1 MSALLDGR
9 GCLTEAGFAAL
20 DAAPPGRGPAEAAAH
35 LATCARCQ
43 RRFLARGGK
52 EIAGISARPGKAV
65 APPLWRTIALVFAV
79 LALVVLALIGIR
91 LLAAR

>member
-1 MSALLDGR
+1 MSGLLDGR
-9 GCLTEAGFAAL
+9 GCLTVAGFTAL

-52 EIAGISARPGKAV
+52 EVAGISARPGKAV
-65 APPLWRTIALVFAV
+65 APPLWRTIAV
-79 LALVVLALIGIR
+79 LFVVLVLLTTALIGVR
-91 LLAAR
+91 WLAGR